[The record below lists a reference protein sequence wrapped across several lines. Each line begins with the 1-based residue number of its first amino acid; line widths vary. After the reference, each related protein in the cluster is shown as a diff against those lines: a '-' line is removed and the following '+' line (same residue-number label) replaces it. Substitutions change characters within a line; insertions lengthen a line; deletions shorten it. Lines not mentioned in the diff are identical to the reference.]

1 MSATAT
7 ESKPPPTPA
16 SVHKIEPKL
25 IVPFVNSVR
34 LVMNT
39 MTGLATTVGATKIK
53 PAGAA
58 AEFDYSGIIG
68 FTGGIVGTVVVSF
81 ARDAAVRIVE
91 AFAKCPIPPDT
102 ADFADALGELTNMIA
117 GAAKKE
123 FGTSA
128 SISTPTVIMGP
139 GHVVARPSDIPCVA
153 VPCNAAGSAFAVELS
168 IRTA

>member
-1 MSATAT
+1 MSAVATA
-7 ESKPPPTPA
+7 PPPSPPP
-16 SVHKIEPKL
+16 HKIEPKL

-81 ARDAAVRIVE
+81 GRESAVRIVE

-117 GAAKKE
+117 GAAKKD
-123 FGTSA
+123 FGTAA
-128 SISTPTVIMGP
+128 SISTPTVVMGP
-139 GHVVARPSDIPCVA
+139 GHVIARPSDIPCVA

>member
-7 ESKPPPTPA
+7 EPKPPPTA
-16 SVHKIEPKL
+16 GHKVEPKL
-25 IVPFVNSVR
+25 IVPFINSVR
-34 LVMNT
+34 LVMST
-39 MTGLATTVGATKIK
+39 MTGLTTTVGGTKIK
-53 PAGAA
+53 PPGAA
-58 AEFDYSGIIG
+58 AEFDYSGIIA

-81 ARDAAVRIVE
+81 AKDAAVRIVE

-123 FGTSA
+123 FGGAGA
-128 SISTPTVIMGP
+128 SISTPTVVMGP
-139 GHVVARPSDIPCVA
+139 GHVIARPSDIPCVA